1 MTYSLHVTDIT
12 KNVITGTHNFPK
24 HLGVYKYCRQ
34 KYVQAKSY
42 TIVVVMSRRHI
53 YDRKKTTST
62 NQTDE
67 MEEDA
72 TTGMINIWKNL
83 KNNVFKWKICIYI
96 NVTNA
101 T

>member
-1 MTYSLHVTDIT
+1 MWQNIIY
-12 KNVITGTHNFPK
+12 N
-24 HLGVYKYCRQ
+24 
-34 KYVQAKSY
+34 
-42 TIVVVMSRRHI
+42 VVVSQEDISMT
-53 YDRKKTTST
+53 KKTST